1 MRIVRRLTH
10 VLVLV
15 VTLIIGAAAAAIIV
29 SQTAWFKNWLR
40 GFIIAQANTYLNGTL
55 SIERLGGNLFF
66 GIEME
71 NIGVSMD
78 GSEVVAVKDLGLD
91 YNVFQLLTRG
101 LSVDNIRLDKPVI
114 YLRRDGDTWSLSRLV
129 KKQEQEADR
138 EGPARPISIDAIEL
152 NDGAIVMDQPVATSG
167 VAVPKRF
174 EHLDAKLSFAYEP
187 VRYSIE
193 ITQLSFRGQEPALA
207 VNALSGG
214 IAVKDDTIFVEKL
227 ALRTAES
234 SLAVDGAVQHY
245 LSKPQFN
252 LQISSDKL
260 SLPELAQVVPALA
273 GVKLQPAFELGL
285 NGPMDRLDVAMNVRS
300 AAGQLTGKVLTDLV
314 TPGQSVA
321 GDLSVRNLDLAR
333 ILNDPRQKS
342 DITANA
348 RVDIHGEALSNVDAL
363 HGTIALDASRFVA
376 AGYTAGPVHA
386 KAKIDGRK
394 VALNANA
401 SAYGAAATANG
412 TVTLPDISRNA
423 GSRSIAF
430 DLSGQMRRLDLR
442 RLPRNL
448 NAPQAPTD
456 LNAVYRAS
464 GSVPAGGDVAGSASV
479 KADLTFEPSTIG
491 GATIEGGSTAG
502 ATVNGKAIAYRAD
515 AGVSHLDL
523 QRIGQ
528 DFNIPALATDRYKSD
543 INGHVA
549 ASGSG
554 TTPKEMEV
562 TATGTLKDSTILG
575 GTIASLDFDGSLV
588 RDTATI
594 KANGEFAGFD
604 PAVAAGRK
612 ELEGTIAATL
622 RVDATM
628 ANVSAGVT
636 PDSVEADATVHLKD
650 STIGG
655 VAMSRADVDGS
666 YHDSSAAIRTLEI
679 VGRDVNVNATG
690 TLALNDTGESNLKL
704 HADSPS
710 LEEIGKLFD
719 QPISGIGK
727 VDATITGNRRE
738 LKATGNVTGDGVK
751 YGANGALT
759 VSSDYTAT
767 IPNLTVADANVQATT
782 HATFVTV
789 GGQNINELDAKT
801 TYAAK
806 ELEFD
811 VTAKQPQRT
820 LGGVG
825 QLTLH
830 PDHQEVHLRSLDL
843 VAQGQTWKMAPGSSA
858 TVKYAAESIA
868 VSDLALVNADQKISA
883 DGSFGRPGDAL
894 KVTLDNVDVANVDA
908 MLLRPPQLTGRANAT
923 ATITGT
929 REAPDVAANF
939 EITKGG
945 FKQYHYDSF
954 GGTLNY
960 SGAGITV
967 DTKLQQNPTT
977 YLTAKGYVPMTLFK
991 SGAAVDRDAAHNTAT
1006 AKADQIDLHIE
1017 STPIDIGLVQGFTT
1031 ALTDVTGTLQAKIDV
1046 TGSADDPH
1054 PSGVVSIDKA
1064 AFTVAPTGVSYTNL
1078 KGKVDLQEDRVHIE
1092 HISVLDN
1099 HQSALSITGDLAV
1112 HERQVGGVQL
1122 YVTAEDFKV
1131 IDNKMGNVRVDS
1143 NLEIGGEL
1151 RTPRVIGDFGVTTG
1165 RVNLDE
1171 ILAMVGASPYPTEE
1185 TEFLERDTAVN
1196 TAAPAPS
1203 IFDALQM
1210 DVRVTVPDDL
1220 VVRASELRTPGS
1232 PISLGAINI
1241 TLGGDLRATK
1251 ERGQSI
1257 ALLGAINT
1265 VRGNYDFQGR
1275 RFEILRDGTVRFDN
1289 APLNDMDPR
1298 LDIRTR
1304 RIIQGVEARVNVRG
1318 TLKQPEIILT
1328 STPPLE
1334 QADILSLIVFNQP
1347 INSLGEGQQVSL
1359 AQRAQQ
1365 LATGAVAGQLA
1376 SSIGNAIGVD
1386 LFEISTAPES
1396 GGAASLTI
1404 GQQVGQHLYLKVEQG
1419 VGSQSQ
1425 TNFILEYELTNWLR
1439 LQTNVLQGSN
1449 TQQMLFQRA
1458 HGTGIDLLFF
1468 FSY

>member
-15 VTLIIGAAAAAIIV
+15 ITLVIGAAAAAIIV

-40 GFIIAQANTYLNGTL
+40 GFIIAQANNYLNGTL

-101 LSVDNIRLDKPVI
+101 LSVDSIRLDKPVI

-129 KKQEQEADR
+129 KKEEQEADR
-138 EGPARPISIDAIEL
+138 EGPARSVSIDAIEL
-152 NDGAIVMDQPVATSG
+152 TDGAILMDQPVGTSG
-167 VAVPKRF
+167 IAVPKRF

-214 IAVKDDTIFVEKL
+214 IAVKEDTIFVEKL

-245 LSKPQFN
+245 LSKPQVN
-252 LQISSDKL
+252 LQISSEKL
-260 SLPELAQVVPALA
+260 SLPELAQVLPVLA
-273 GVKLQPAFELGL
+273 GVKLQPAFEVGL

-300 AAGQLTGKVLTDLV
+300 AAGRLTGKVVADLLA
-314 TPGQSVA
+314 PGQSVA
-321 GDLSVRNLDLAR
+321 GDVSVRNLDLAR

-363 HGTIALDASRFVA
+363 HGTIAVDAPRIAA
-376 AGYTAGPVHA
+376 AGYAAGPLHA
-386 KAKIDGRK
+386 KARIDGRK
-394 VALNANA
+394 VALNANG

-412 TVTLPDISRNA
+412 RVTLPDMSKDAAART
-423 GSRSIAF
+423 IAF
-430 DLSGQMRRLDLR
+430 DLSGQMRRLDLKK
-442 RLPRNL
+442 LPRNL
-448 NAPQAPTD
+448 NVPPAPTD
-456 LNAVYRAS
+456 VNAAYHAS
-464 GSVPAGGDVAGSASV
+464 GSVPAGGSAARDDLAV
-479 KADLTFEPSTIG
+479 NADLTFEPSTIG
-491 GATIEGGSTAG
+491 GATIDGGSTAG

-515 AGVSHLDL
+515 ANVSHLDL
-523 QRIGQ
+523 QRLGQ
-528 DFNIPALATDRYKSD
+528 DFNISALAIDRYKSD
-543 INGHVA
+543 INGHIA

-562 TATGTLKDSTILG
+562 TAKGTLKDSSILG

-588 RDTATI
+588 RDTAHLR
-594 KANGEFAGFD
+594 ANGEFAGFD

-612 ELEGTIAATL
+612 ELEGTIAGTL
-622 RVDATM
+622 AVDATV
-628 ANVSAGVT
+628 ANVSTGIT
-636 PDSVEADATVHLKD
+636 PESVEADADVHLKD

-655 VAMSRADVDGS
+655 LAMTRADVDGS
-666 YHDSSAAIRTLEI
+666 YRDSTADIRALEI

-710 LEEIGKLFD
+710 LEEIGKLFN
-719 QPISGIGK
+719 QSITGIGK

-738 LKATGNVTGDGVK
+738 LKATGNVTGDGVE

-759 VSSDYTAT
+759 ISSDYTAT

-782 HATFVTV
+782 HATFVTL

-801 TYAAK
+801 TYARK

-830 PDHQEVHLRSLDL
+830 PDHHEIHLRSLDL
-843 VAQGQTWKMAPGSSA
+843 VAQGQTWRMAPGSSA

-908 MLLRPPQLTGRANAT
+908 MLLRPPQLTGRAHAT

-929 REAPDVAANF
+929 REAPEVAADF

-945 FKQYHYDSF
+945 FKQYRYDSF
-954 GGTLNY
+954 GGTLKY
-960 SGAGITV
+960 GGPGITV
-967 DTKLQQNPTT
+967 DSKLQQNPTT
-977 YLTAKGYVPMTLFK
+977 YLTAKGYLPMALFK
-991 SGAAVDRDAAHNTAT
+991 GGAVDRDEAHDLVTP
-1006 AKADQIDLHIE
+1006 KEDQIDFHIE
-1017 STPIDIGLVQGFTT
+1017 STPIDLGLVQGFTT

-1046 TGSADDPH
+1046 TGAADDPH
-1054 PSGVVSIDKA
+1054 PSGVVTIDKA
-1064 AFTVAPTGVSYTNL
+1064 AFTVAPTGVAYTNL
-1078 KGKVDLQEDRVHIE
+1078 RGKVDLQEDRVHIE

-1122 YVTAEDFKV
+1122 YVTTEDFKV
-1131 IDNKMGNVRVDS
+1131 IDNKMGNVRVNS

-1151 RTPRVIGDFGVTTG
+1151 RTPRVIGDFGISTG

-1171 ILAMVGASPYPTEE
+1171 ILALVGSSPYPTEE
-1185 TEFLERDTAVN
+1185 TEFLERE
-1196 TAAPAPS
+1196 TAAAAAAPVPS
-1203 IFDALQM
+1203 IFDALKM

-1289 APLNDMDPR
+1289 APLDDLDPR

-1386 LFEISTAPES
+1386 LFEISTAPEG

-1419 VGSQSQ
+1419 VGAQSQ

-1458 HGTGIDLLFF
+1458 QGTGIDLLFF